1 MLVIFIS
8 LALTQRYLQE
18 QSHYI
23 IHLVGTTFLMDFSDT
38 CSWIT
43 LIAFEQTDFINLLHD
58 IFRILVFASY
68 YAILSLYV
76 YYTISSL
83 PNKTKRTWIPA
94 HIALFT
100 CILATIGWSI
110 SVFNGMFYRIDD
122 GRFSLGPLYW
132 FGQLGGY
139 IILGIEA
146 LLTIRYRKQFSK
158 QTQIVLLL
166 LTFFPLLAVLLRLF
180 LNNIS
185 FMPAC
190 ISLSIIL
197 VYIFLHVESVQIRQ
211 QMELTLAQDRISLMI
226 GKVQPHFI
234 FNVLNS
240 IYVLC
245 DKNPQA
251 GKQAISDFAHYLRTN
266 LDVFEHNQTLIP
278 FDKELE
284 HVKHYI
290 NLEHMR
296 FEDELKV
303 NYDITRTDFS
313 IPPLTIQP
321 LVENAIKHGILKKK
335 GGGLLSIATYSTQKN
350 IVITVSDT
358 GVGFDSTK
366 EIDTTKHIGIANTR
380 TRLSQACG
388 ATLSIKSTEG
398 CGTVATITIPQERVL
413 K

>member
-1 MLVIFIS
+1 
-8 LALTQRYLQE
+8 
-18 QSHYI
+18 
-23 IHLVGTTFLMDFSDT
+23 
-38 CSWIT
+38 
-43 LIAFEQTDFINLLHD
+43 
-58 IFRILVFASY
+58 
-68 YAILSLYV
+68 
-76 YYTISSL
+76 
-83 PNKTKRTWIPA
+83 
-94 HIALFT
+94 
-100 CILATIGWSI
+100 
-110 SVFNGMFYRIDD
+110 
-122 GRFSLGPLYW
+122 
-132 FGQLGGY
+132 
-139 IILGIEA
+139 
-146 LLTIRYRKQFSK
+146 
-158 QTQIVLLL
+158 
-166 LTFFPLLAVLLRLF
+166 
-180 LNNIS
+180 
-185 FMPAC
+185 MPAC

-313 IPPLTIQP
+313 
-321 LVENAIKHGILKKK
+321 A
-335 GGGLLSIATYSTQKN
+335 
-350 IVITVSDT
+350 
-358 GVGFDSTK
+358 
-366 EIDTTKHIGIANTR
+366 
-380 TRLSQACG
+380 
-388 ATLSIKSTEG
+388 KSTL
-398 CGTVATITIPQERVL
+398 VQFSPPASAP
-413 K
+413 

>member
-1 MLVIFIS
+1 
-8 LALTQRYLQE
+8 
-18 QSHYI
+18 
-23 IHLVGTTFLMDFSDT
+23 
-38 CSWIT
+38 
-43 LIAFEQTDFINLLHD
+43 
-58 IFRILVFASY
+58 
-68 YAILSLYV
+68 
-76 YYTISSL
+76 
-83 PNKTKRTWIPA
+83 
-94 HIALFT
+94 
-100 CILATIGWSI
+100 
-110 SVFNGMFYRIDD
+110 
-122 GRFSLGPLYW
+122 
-132 FGQLGGY
+132 
-139 IILGIEA
+139 
-146 LLTIRYRKQFSK
+146 
-158 QTQIVLLL
+158 
-166 LTFFPLLAVLLRLF
+166 
-180 LNNIS
+180 
-185 FMPAC
+185 
-190 ISLSIIL
+190 
-197 VYIFLHVESVQIRQ
+197 
-211 QMELTLAQDRISLMI
+211 
-226 GKVQPHFI
+226 
-234 FNVLNS
+234 
-240 IYVLC
+240 VLC